1 MRKDRQVEIL
11 APAGSFAC
19 FQAAM
24 NAGAD
29 AVYAAGARF
38 GARAYANNFTQD
50 ELIEAI
56 ERAHIYGKKFYL
68 TVNTLLKDHEI
79 AELYD
84 YLAPLYEKGLDA
96 VIVQDTG
103 VFQFIRSNF
112 PDLDIHASLRAV
124 GGLCKALTLFA
135 QPARGIEGTCT
146 KIFPEDLQCTG
157 APQCSVCQGAAS
169 PLPAP

>member
-56 ERAHIYGKKFYL
+56 ERAHIYGKKFYQ
-68 TVNTLLKDHEI
+68 I
-79 AELYD
+79 
-84 YLAPLYEKGLDA
+84 G
-96 VIVQDTG
+96 
-103 VFQFIRSNF
+103 
-112 PDLDIHASLRAV
+112 RAHV
-124 GGLCKALTLFA
+124 
-135 QPARGIEGTCT
+135 
-146 KIFPEDLQCTG
+146 
-157 APQCSVCQGAAS
+157 
-169 PLPAP
+169 

>member
-103 VFQFIRSNF
+103 VFSTQCKRN
-112 PDLDIHASLRAV
+112 RA
-124 GGLCKALTLFA
+124 K
-135 QPARGIEGTCT
+135 
-146 KIFPEDLQCTG
+146 KD
-157 APQCSVCQGAAS
+157 
-169 PLPAP
+169 